1 MSKKVTL
8 KELTLKNFKGIRDL
22 VVKFGE
28 VTTIAGANATGKS
41 TVFDAFTWVLFGKD
55 SNGRTDSGKGAF
67 TVKTVGP
74 DGNPILKLE
83 HSVTAVLD
91 VNGAE
96 MALTRTLTEDWV
108 KPRGKAE
115 VELKGN
121 TTHYFCDG
129 VEIKAGAFQEKVA
142 AITEEQ
148 LFKLITNPAYFPS
161 LDWKTQREIL
171 LSISGGVTYDE
182 VAAGRADFSA
192 ILSQLSGKDLADFKQ
207 EIAYRKKKVKDE
219 LEKCPIEINAIDSV
233 TPEAPDYEALEAE
246 KLRLSAELDGV
257 EANITDVAEVARK
270 HYESVQ
276 GKRKEINEL
285 RGQQQDIIFR
295 ARQTAQKEG
304 YEKNAKR
311 NEIKANYEI
320 TKREAENYTTASEN
334 GLFNIRYTIQTLTSE
349 ITDLSA
355 KVEAKR
361 DEWNTRNAAE
371 YKVGTDGLICPIYE
385 TLCSDASVLR
395 MDAIA
400 KEKARAK
407 FDEAKARDLGRITE
421 EGKTLNLRISEKK
434 TKLQE
439 LERQLTE
446 LTEAIAAKKT
456 EYAKKLQDLEA
467 EIAANPEVTVSTD
480 IIPEDLP
487 EWKEIEA
494 RIAEISATIS
504 DIPAADTSD
513 LTAKKRELTALLDG
527 VKEKLGIRTTIEK
540 NAAKKAEIAARE
552 KELAQQQADLE
563 KQEFTIDELNK
574 ARTDEVERRVNS
586 KFQNVRFR
594 MVEPQLNGGETP
606 TCIAMVNGVKYAD
619 LNTAGK
625 INAGL
630 DIINTLCLY
639 HGVSAPV
646 FIDNAESV
654 NHLFPVTSQLVK
666 LVVTTDKELT
676 INQL

>member
-1 MSKKVTL
+1 MSKKVIL
-8 KELTLKNFKGIRDL
+8 KELTLKNFKGIKDL
-22 VVKFGE
+22 AVKFGE

-83 HSVTAVLD
+83 HSVTAVLE
-91 VNGAE
+91 VNGVE
-96 MALTRTLTEDWV
+96 VSLTRTLSEDWV

-171 LSISGGVTYDE
+171 LSISGGVTYEE

-246 KLRLSAELDGV
+246 KVRLSAELDGV
-257 EANITDVAEVARK
+257 EANITNVAEAARK

-295 ARQTAQKEG
+295 ARQAAQKEG

-311 NEIKANYEI
+311 NEIKTNYEI
-320 TKREAENYTTASEN
+320 TKREAENYNTASEN
-334 GLFNIRYTIQTLTSE
+334 GLSDIRYNIQTLTSE
-349 ITDLSA
+349 IANLSA

-361 DEWNTRNAAE
+361 NEWNTRNAEE
-371 YKVGTDGLICPIYE
+371 YKVGADGLICPIYE

-400 KEKARAK
+400 KEKVRAK
-407 FDEAKARDLGRITE
+407 FEDSKAADLRRITE
-421 EGKTLNLRISEKK
+421 EGKALNDRIADKK
-434 TKLQE
+434 ARLQE
-439 LERQLTE
+439 LEAQLSE
-446 LTEAIAAKKT
+446 RMEAIAAKKA

-480 IIPEDLP
+480 ITPADLP
-487 EWKEIEA
+487 EWQKIEA
-494 RIAEISATIS
+494 RIAEISNTIS
-504 DIPAADTSD
+504 EIPAADTSE

-527 VKEKLGIRTTIEK
+527 VKEKLGIRTIIEK
-540 NAAKKAEIAARE
+540 NTAKKAEIAARE

-574 ARTDEVERRVNS
+574 ARMDEVERRVND

-594 MVEPQLNGGETP
+594 MFEPQLNGGETP
-606 TCIAMVNGVKYAD
+606 TCIAMVDGVKYAD

-630 DIINTLCLY
+630 DIINTLCLF
-639 HGVSAPV
+639 HGISAPV

-654 NHLFPVTSQLVK
+654 NQLFPVASQLIK
-666 LVVTTDKELT
+666 LVVTTDKQLT
-676 INQL
+676 ITHL

>member
-1 MSKKVTL
+1 MDKKVTL
-8 KELTLKNFKGIRDL
+8 KELNIKNFKGIKDL
-22 VVKFGE
+22 TVKFGE
-28 VTTIAGANATGKS
+28 VTTISGANATGKS

-91 VNGAE
+91 VNGE
-96 MALTRTLTEDWV
+96 EIALTRTLTEDWV
-108 KPRGKAE
+108 KPRGKSE

-121 TTHYFCDG
+121 TTHYLCND
-129 VEIKAGAFQEKVA
+129 VEIKAGAFQEKVTD
-142 AITEEQ
+142 ITEEQ

-171 LSISGGVTYDE
+171 LRIAGGVTYEE
-182 VAAGRADFSA
+182 VAAGRADFAA
-192 ILSQLSGKDLADFKQ
+192 ILSQLSGKDLAEFKAG
-207 EIAYRKKKVKDE
+207 IAYRKNKIKDE

-246 KLRLSAELDGV
+246 KVRLSAELEKV
-257 EANITDVAEVARK
+257 EGAITDVAETARK
-270 HYESVQ
+270 HYEGVQ
-276 GKRKEINEL
+276 SKRKEINDL
-285 RGQQQDIIFR
+285 RNQQQDVIFK
-295 ARQTAQKEG
+295 AKQAAQKEG

-311 NEIKANYEI
+311 NEVKTTYEI
-320 TKREAENYTTASEN
+320 TKREAANYNASSEN
-334 GLFNIRYTIQTLTSE
+334 SLSDIRHNIQAITSE
-349 ITDLSA
+349 IEDLTK
-355 KVEAKR
+355 KVNDKR
-361 DEWNTRNAAE
+361 EEWNKRNAEE
-371 YKVGTDGLICPIYE
+371 YKASTDGLICPIYE

-407 FDEAKARDLGRITE
+407 FEEAKGFDLSRITE
-421 EGKTLNLRISEKK
+421 DGKTLNLRISEKK
-434 TKLQE
+434 AKLQE
-439 LERQLTE
+439 LENQLTE
-446 LTEAIAAKKT
+446 LTGTIEAKKA
-456 EYAKKLQDLEA
+456 EYAKKLQALEA
-467 EIAANPEVTVSTD
+467 EIEANPEITVSTD

-487 EWKEIEA
+487 EWKEIED
-494 RIAEISATIS
+494 RIAGIAATIS
-504 DIPAADTSD
+504 DIPAADTTE
-513 LTAKKRELTALLDG
+513 LTAKKRKITALLDE
-527 VKEKLGIRTTIEK
+527 VKQKLSVRATIEK
-540 NAAKKAEIAARE
+540 NTAKKAEILARE

-574 ARTDEVERRVNS
+574 ARMDEVERRVNS

-594 MVEPQLNGGETP
+594 MFEPQLNGGETP
-606 TCIAMVNGVKYAD
+606 TCIAMVGGVKYAD

-625 INAGL
+625 INVGL

-639 HGVSAPV
+639 HGVTAPV

-654 NHLFPVTSQLVK
+654 NQLFPVASQLVK
-666 LVVTTDKELT
+666 LVVTTDRELT
-676 INQL
+676 INHL

>member
-1 MSKKVTL
+1 MNKKVTL
-8 KELTLKNFKGIRDL
+8 KELTLKNFKGIKDMA
-22 VVKFGE
+22 VKFGE

-91 VNGAE
+91 VNGVE
-96 MALTRTLTEDWV
+96 VSLTRTLSEDWV

-171 LSISGGVTYDE
+171 LSISGGVTYEE

-246 KLRLSAELDGV
+246 KVRLSAELDGV
-257 EANITDVAEVARK
+257 EANITNVAEAARK

-295 ARQTAQKEG
+295 ARQAAQKEG

-311 NEIKANYEI
+311 NEIKTNYEI
-320 TKREAENYTTASEN
+320 TKREAENYNTASEN
-334 GLFNIRYTIQTLTSE
+334 GLSDIRYNIQTLTSE
-349 ITDLSA
+349 IANLSA

-361 DEWNTRNAAE
+361 DEWYTRNAEE
-371 YKVGTDGLICPIYE
+371 YKVGADGLICPIYE

-400 KEKARAK
+400 KEKVRAK
-407 FDEAKARDLGRITE
+407 FEDSKAADLRRITE
-421 EGKTLNLRISEKK
+421 EGKALNDRIADKK
-434 TKLQE
+434 ARLQE
-439 LERQLTE
+439 LEAQLSE
-446 LTEAIAAKKT
+446 RMEAIAAKKA

-487 EWKEIEA
+487 EWQKIEA
-494 RIAEISATIS
+494 HIAEISNTIS
-504 DIPAADTSD
+504 EIPVADTSE

-574 ARTDEVERRVNS
+574 ARMDEVERRVND

-594 MVEPQLNGGETP
+594 MFEPQLNGGETP
-606 TCIAMVNGVKYAD
+606 TCIAMVGGVKYAD

-630 DIINTLCLY
+630 DIINTLCLF
-639 HGVSAPV
+639 HGISAPV

-654 NHLFPVTSQLVK
+654 NQLFPVASQLVK

-676 INQL
+676 INHL

>member
-1 MSKKVTL
+1 MNKVEL
-8 KELTLKNFKGIRDL
+8 LRLTLKNFKGLKELAVD
-22 VVKFGE
+22 FGK
-28 VTTIAGANATGKS
+28 VTTISGENGTGKT

-55 SNGRTDSGKGAF
+55 SNDRTDSGKGAF

-91 VNGAE
+91 VNGE
-96 MALTRTLTEDWV
+96 EVALTRTLTEDWV
-108 KPRGKAE
+108 KSRGKAE

-121 TTHYFCDG
+121 TTHYFCNG
-129 VEIKAGAFQEKVA
+129 VEIKAGAFQEKVT

-171 LSISGGVTYDE
+171 LRIAGGVTYEE
-182 VAAGRADFSA
+182 VAAGRADFAA
-192 ILSQLSGKDLADFKQ
+192 ILSQLSGKDLAEFKQ
-207 EIAYRKKKVKDE
+207 EIAYRKNCIKE
-219 LEKCPIEINAIDSV
+219 GLEKCPIEINAIDSV
-233 TPEAPDYEALEAE
+233 TPEAPNYEALEAE
-246 KLRLSAELDGV
+246 KVRLSDELEKV
-257 EANITDVAEVARK
+257 EAAITDVAETARK
-270 HYESVQ
+270 YYEGVQ
-276 GKRKEINEL
+276 EKRKAINDL
-285 RGQQQDIIFR
+285 RNQQQNVIFK
-295 ARQTAQKEG
+295 ARQATQKEG

-311 NEIKANYEI
+311 NEVKTNYEI
-320 TKREAENYTTASEN
+320 TKREAANYNTASEN
-334 GLFNIRYTIQTLTSE
+334 DLSDIRHHIKTITSE
-349 ITDLSA
+349 IADLSA

-361 DEWNTRNAAE
+361 EEWNKRNAEE
-371 YKVGTDGLICPIYE
+371 YKVSVDGLICPIYE

-400 KEKARAK
+400 KEKARTK
-407 FDEAKARDLGRITE
+407 FNEAKTHDLTQITE
-421 EGKTLNLRISEKK
+421 EGKTLNKRIAEKK
-434 TKLQE
+434 ARLQE
-439 LERQLTE
+439 LDAQIFERMET
-446 LTEAIAAKKT
+446 IKAKKA

-487 EWKEIEA
+487 EWKELEA
-494 RIAEISATIS
+494 RVSEISATIS
-504 DIPAADTSD
+504 DTPATDTTE
-513 LTAKKRELTALLDG
+513 LTVKKREFTTLLDE
-527 VKEKLGIRTTIEK
+527 VKQKLSIRGTIEK
-540 NAAKKAEIAARE
+540 NAARKTEILARE

-563 KQEFTIDELNK
+563 RQEFKIDELNK
-574 ARTDEVERRVNS
+574 ARMDEVERRVNS

-594 MVEPQLNGGETP
+594 MFEPQLNGGETP
-606 TCIAMVNGVKYAD
+606 TCIAMVDGVKYSD

-654 NHLFPVTSQLVK
+654 NNIFPITSQLIK
-666 LVVTTDKELT
+666 LRVSSDKELS
-676 INQL
+676 INQF

>member
-22 VVKFGE
+22 AVKFGE

-55 SNGRTDSGKGAF
+55 SNDRTDSGKGAF

-91 VNGAE
+91 VNGE
-96 MALTRTLTEDWV
+96 EVALTRTLTEDWV

-121 TTHYFCDG
+121 TTHYFCNG
-129 VEIKAGAFQEKVA
+129 VEIKAGAFQEKVT

-171 LSISGGVTYDE
+171 LRIAGGVTYEE
-182 VAAGRADFSA
+182 VAAGRADFAA
-192 ILSQLSGKDLADFKQ
+192 ILSLLSGKDLAEFKQ
-207 EIAYRKKKVKDE
+207 EIAYRKSRIKE
-219 LEKCPIEINAIDSV
+219 GLGKCPIEINAIDSV

-246 KLRLSAELDGV
+246 KVRLSAELEEV
-257 EANITDVAEVARK
+257 EAVITDVAETARK
-270 HYESVQ
+270 HYEGVQ
-276 GKRKEINEL
+276 EKRKAINDL
-285 RGQQQDIIFR
+285 RNQQQDVVFR
-295 ARQTAQKEG
+295 ARQAAQKEG

-311 NEIKANYEI
+311 NEVKTNYEI
-320 TKREAENYTTASEN
+320 TKREATNYNAASEN
-334 GLFNIRYTIQTLTSE
+334 GLSDIRYTIKTLTSE
-349 ITDLSA
+349 IAGLSA

-361 DEWNTRNAAE
+361 EEWNTRNAEE
-371 YKVGTDGLICPIYE
+371 YKVSTDGLICPIYE

-407 FDEAKARDLGRITE
+407 FDEAKTRDLTRITE
-421 EGKTLNLRISEKK
+421 EGKTLNQRIAEKK
-434 TKLQE
+434 ARLQE
-439 LERQLTE
+439 LEAQLSE
-446 LTEAIAAKKT
+446 RMEVIAAKKA

-504 DIPAADTSD
+504 DIPAADTTE
-513 LTAKKRELTALLDG
+513 LTAKKRELTALLDE
-527 VKEKLGIRTTIEK
+527 VKQKLNIRATIEK
-540 NAAKKAEIAARE
+540 NAAKKAEILARE

-574 ARTDEVERRVNS
+574 ARMDEVERRVNS
-586 KFQNVRFR
+586 KFQTVRFR
-594 MVEPQLNGGETP
+594 MFEAQLNGGETP
-606 TCIAMVNGVKYAD
+606 TCIAMVDGVKYAD

-654 NHLFPVTSQLVK
+654 NQLFPVASQLVK
-666 LVVTTDKELT
+666 LVVTTDRELT
-676 INQL
+676 INHL

>member
-1 MSKKVTL
+1 MSKKVIL
-8 KELTLKNFKGIRDL
+8 KELTLKNFKGIKDL
-22 VVKFGE
+22 AVKFGE

-83 HSVTAVLD
+83 HSVTAVLE
-91 VNGAE
+91 VNGVE
-96 MALTRTLTEDWV
+96 VSLTRTLSEDWV

-246 KLRLSAELDGV
+246 KVRLSAELDGV
-257 EANITDVAEVARK
+257 EANITNVAEAARK

-295 ARQTAQKEG
+295 ARQAAQKEG

-311 NEIKANYEI
+311 NEIKTNYEV

-334 GLFNIRYTIQTLTSE
+334 GLSDIRYTIQTLTSE
-349 ITDLSA
+349 IADLSV

-361 DEWNTRNAAE
+361 NEWNTRNAEE
-371 YKVGTDGLICPIYE
+371 YKVGADGLICPIYE

-400 KEKARAK
+400 KEKVRAK
-407 FDEAKARDLGRITE
+407 FEDSKAADLRRITE
-421 EGKTLNLRISEKK
+421 EGKALNDRIADKK
-434 TKLQE
+434 ARLQE
-439 LERQLTE
+439 LEAQLSE
-446 LTEAIAAKKT
+446 RMEAIAAKKA

-480 IIPEDLP
+480 ITPADLP
-487 EWKEIEA
+487 EWQKIEA
-494 RIAEISATIS
+494 RIAEISNTIS
-504 DIPAADTSD
+504 EIPAADTSE

-527 VKEKLGIRTTIEK
+527 VKEKLGIRTIIEK
-540 NAAKKAEIAARE
+540 NTAKKAEIAARE

-574 ARTDEVERRVNS
+574 ARMDEVERRVND

-594 MVEPQLNGGETP
+594 MFEPQLNGGETP
-606 TCIAMVNGVKYAD
+606 TCIAMVDGVKYAD

-630 DIINTLCLY
+630 DIINTLCLF
-639 HGVSAPV
+639 HGISAPV

-654 NHLFPVTSQLVK
+654 NQLFPVASQLIK
-666 LVVTTDKELT
+666 LVVTTDKQLT
-676 INQL
+676 ITHL

>member
-8 KELTLKNFKGIRDL
+8 KELTLQNFKGIRDL
-22 VVKFGE
+22 AVRFGE

-55 SNGRTDSGKGAF
+55 SNDRTDSGKGAF

-91 VNGAE
+91 VNGE
-96 MALTRTLTEDWV
+96 EVALTRTLTEDWV

-121 TTHYFCDG
+121 TTHYFCNG
-129 VEIKAGAFQEKVA
+129 VEIKAGAFQEKVK

-171 LSISGGVTYDE
+171 LRIAGGVTYEE
-182 VAAGRADFSA
+182 VAAGRSDFMA
-192 ILSQLSGKDLADFKQ
+192 ILSQLSGKDLAEFKQ
-207 EIAYRKKKVKDE
+207 EIAYRKSRIKE
-219 LEKCPIEINAIDSV
+219 GLEKCPIEINAIDSV
-233 TPEAPDYEALEAE
+233 TPEAPDYDALEAE
-246 KLRLSAELDGV
+246 KARLSAELEKV
-257 EANITDVAEVARK
+257 EGAITDVAETARK
-270 HYESVQ
+270 HYEDVQ
-276 GKRKEINEL
+276 SKRKEINDL
-285 RGQQQDIIFR
+285 RNRQQDVIFK
-295 ARQTAQKEG
+295 AKQAAQKEG

-311 NEIKANYEI
+311 NEVKTNYEI
-320 TKREAENYTTASEN
+320 TKREAANYNAASEN
-334 GLFNIRYTIQTLTSE
+334 SLSDMRHNIQAFTNE
-349 ITDLSA
+349 ISDLSK

-361 DEWNTRNAAE
+361 DDWNKRNSEE
-371 YKVGTDGLICPIYE
+371 YKAGTDGLICPIYE

-395 MDAIA
+395 MDATA

-407 FDEAKARDLGRITE
+407 FEESKARDLSRITE
-421 EGKTLNLRISEKK
+421 EGKTLNLRIAEKEDQ
-434 TKLQE
+434 LRG
-439 LERQLTE
+439 LEKQLSE
-446 LTEAIAAKKT
+446 LTEAIEGKKA
-456 EYAKKLQDLEA
+456 EYAKKLQALEA
-467 EIAANPEVTVSTD
+467 EIEANPEVIVSTD
-480 IIPEDLP
+480 ITPEDLP

-504 DIPAADTSD
+504 DIPAADTAE
-513 LTAKKRELTALLDG
+513 LTAKKRELTALLDE
-527 VKEKLGIRTTIEK
+527 VKQKLSIRATIEK
-540 NAAKKAEIAARE
+540 NAAKKAEILARE

-574 ARTDEVERRVNS
+574 ARMDEVERRVNS

-594 MVEPQLNGGETP
+594 MFEPQLNGGETP
-606 TCIAMVNGVKYAD
+606 TCIAMVDGVKYTD

-654 NHLFPVTSQLVK
+654 NQLFPVASQLVK
-666 LVVTTDKELT
+666 LVVTTDRELT
-676 INQL
+676 INHL

>member
-1 MSKKVTL
+1 MSKKVIL
-8 KELTLKNFKGIRDL
+8 KELTLKNFKGIKDL
-22 VVKFGE
+22 AVKFGE
-28 VTTIAGANATGKS
+28 VTTIAGANATGK
-41 TVFDAFTWVLFGKD
+41 TTIADAFTWCLFGKD
-55 SNGRTDSGKGAF
+55 SNDRTDSGKGAF

-91 VNGAE
+91 VNGE
-96 MALTRTLTEDWV
+96 EVVLTRTLSEDWV

-121 TTHYFCDG
+121 TTHYFCNG
-129 VEIKAGAFQEKVA
+129 VEVKAGAFQEKVA
-142 AITEEQ
+142 TITEEQ
-148 LFKLITNPAYFPS
+148 LFKLVTNPAYFPA
-161 LDWKTQREIL
+161 LDWKVQREIL
-171 LSISGGVTYDE
+171 LRIAGGVTYEE
-182 VAAGRADFSA
+182 VAAGRADFLA
-192 ILSQLSGKDLADFKQ
+192 ILSSLSGKDLAEFKQ

-246 KLRLSAELDGV
+246 KVQLSAELEKV
-257 EANITDVAEVARK
+257 EAAITDVAEAARK
-270 HYESVQ
+270 HYEGVQ
-276 GKRKEINEL
+276 GKHKEINAL
-285 RGQQQDIIFR
+285 RNQQQDVIFR
-295 ARQTAQKEG
+295 AKQAVQKEG

-311 NEIKANYEI
+311 NEVKTNYEI
-320 TKREAENYTTASEN
+320 TKREAENYNTASEN
-334 GLFNIRYTIQTLTSE
+334 SLSDIRYNIQTLTSE
-349 ITDLSA
+349 IADLS
-355 KVEAKR
+355 VSVDAKR
-361 DEWNTRNAAE
+361 AEWNTKNAEE
-371 YKVGTDGLICPIYE
+371 YKVSTDGLVCPIYE

-400 KEKARAK
+400 KDKARAK
-407 FDEAKARDLGRITE
+407 FEEAKTRDLARITE
-421 EGKTLNLRISEKK
+421 EGKTINDRIASKKARLQELEAQLSEQTEVIATKK
-434 TKLQE
+434 AEYVKKLQE
-439 LERQLTE
+439 LDAE
-446 LTEAIAAKKT
+446 L
-456 EYAKKLQDLEA
+456 
-467 EIAANPEVTVSTD
+467 AANPEANVSTD
-480 IIPEDLP
+480 ITPEDLP
-487 EWKEIEA
+487 EWREIEA

-504 DIPAADTSD
+504 EIPAADTAE

-574 ARTDEVERRVNS
+574 ARMDEVERRVND

-594 MVEPQLNGGETP
+594 MFEPQLNGGETP
-606 TCIAMVNGVKYAD
+606 TCIAMVDGVKYAD

-630 DIINTLCLY
+630 DIINTLSLF
-639 HGVSAPV
+639 HGISAPV

-654 NHLFPVTSQLVK
+654 NHLFPVASQLVR
-666 LVVTTDKELT
+666 LVVTNDRELT
-676 INQL
+676 INHF

>member
-1 MSKKVTL
+1 MSKKVIL
-8 KELTLKNFKGIRDL
+8 KELTLKNFKGIKDL
-22 VVKFGE
+22 AVKFGE

-83 HSVTAVLD
+83 HSVTAVLE
-91 VNGAE
+91 VNGVE
-96 MALTRTLTEDWV
+96 VSLTRTLSEDWV

-171 LSISGGVTYDE
+171 LSISGGVTYEE

-246 KLRLSAELDGV
+246 KVRLSAELDGV
-257 EANITDVAEVARK
+257 EANITNVAEAARK

-295 ARQTAQKEG
+295 ARQAAQKEG

-311 NEIKANYEI
+311 NEIKTNYEI
-320 TKREAENYTTASEN
+320 TKREAENYNTASEN
-334 GLFNIRYTIQTLTSE
+334 GLSDIRYNIQTLTSE
-349 ITDLSA
+349 IANLSA

-361 DEWNTRNAAE
+361 NEWNTRNAEE
-371 YKVGTDGLICPIYE
+371 YKVGADGLICPIYE

-400 KEKARAK
+400 KEKVRAK
-407 FDEAKARDLGRITE
+407 FEDSKAADLRRITE
-421 EGKTLNLRISEKK
+421 EGKALNDRIADKK
-434 TKLQE
+434 ARLQE
-439 LERQLTE
+439 LEAQLSE
-446 LTEAIAAKKT
+446 RMEAIAAKKA

-467 EIAANPEVTVSTD
+467 ELAANPEVTVSTD

-487 EWKEIEA
+487 EWRKIEA
-494 RIAEISATIS
+494 HIAEISNTIS
-504 DIPAADTSD
+504 EIPAADTSD

-527 VKEKLGIRTTIEK
+527 VKEKLGIRTIIEK
-540 NAAKKAEIAARE
+540 NTAKKAEIAARE

-574 ARTDEVERRVNS
+574 ARMDEVERRVND

-594 MVEPQLNGGETP
+594 MFEPQLNGGETP
-606 TCIAMVNGVKYAD
+606 TCIAMVDGVKYAD

-630 DIINTLCLY
+630 DIINTLCLF
-639 HGVSAPV
+639 HGISAPV

-654 NHLFPVTSQLVK
+654 NQLFPVASQLIK
-666 LVVTTDKELT
+666 LVVTTDKQLT
-676 INQL
+676 ITHL

>member
-1 MSKKVTL
+1 MSKKVIL
-8 KELTLKNFKGIRDL
+8 KELTLKNFKGIKDL
-22 VVKFGE
+22 AVKFGE

-83 HSVTAVLD
+83 HSVTAVLE
-91 VNGAE
+91 VNGVE
-96 MALTRTLTEDWV
+96 VSLTRTLSEDWV

-171 LSISGGVTYDE
+171 LSISGGVTYEE

-192 ILSQLSGKDLADFKQ
+192 ILSRLSGKDLADFKQ

-246 KLRLSAELDGV
+246 KVRLSAELDGV
-257 EANITDVAEVARK
+257 EANITNVAEAARK

-295 ARQTAQKEG
+295 ARQAAQKEG

-311 NEIKANYEI
+311 NEIKTNYEI
-320 TKREAENYTTASEN
+320 TKREAENYNTASEN
-334 GLFNIRYTIQTLTSE
+334 GLSDIRYNIQTLTSE
-349 ITDLSA
+349 IANLSA

-361 DEWNTRNAAE
+361 NEWNTRNAEE
-371 YKVGTDGLICPIYE
+371 YKVGADGLICPIYE

-395 MDAIA
+395 MDAIS
-400 KEKARAK
+400 KEKVRAK
-407 FDEAKARDLGRITE
+407 FEDSKAADLRRITE
-421 EGKTLNLRISEKK
+421 EGKALNDRIADKK
-434 TKLQE
+434 ARLQE
-439 LERQLTE
+439 LEAQLSE
-446 LTEAIAAKKT
+446 RMEAIAAKKA

-480 IIPEDLP
+480 IAPEDLP
-487 EWKEIEA
+487 EWQKIEA
-494 RIAEISATIS
+494 RIAEISNTIS
-504 DIPAADTSD
+504 EIPAADTSE

-527 VKEKLGIRTTIEK
+527 VKEKLGIRTIIEK
-540 NAAKKAEIAARE
+540 NTAKKAEIAARE

-574 ARTDEVERRVNS
+574 ARMDEVERRVND

-594 MVEPQLNGGETP
+594 MFEPQLNGGETP
-606 TCIAMVNGVKYAD
+606 TCIAMVDGVKYAD

-630 DIINTLCLY
+630 DIINTLCLF
-639 HGVSAPV
+639 HGISAPV

-654 NHLFPVTSQLVK
+654 NQLFPVASQLIK
-666 LVVTTDKELT
+666 LVVTTDKQLT
-676 INQL
+676 ITHL

>member
-22 VVKFGE
+22 AVRFGE

-55 SNGRTDSGKGAF
+55 SNDRTDSGKGAF

-91 VNGAE
+91 VNGEE

-121 TTHYFCDG
+121 TTHYFCNG
-129 VEIKAGAFQEKVA
+129 VEIKAGAFQEKVK

-148 LFKLITNPAYFPS
+148 LFKLITNPSYFPS

-171 LSISGGVTYDE
+171 LRIAGGVTYEE
-182 VAAGRADFSA
+182 VAAGRSDFMA
-192 ILSQLSGKDLADFKQ
+192 ILSQLSGKDLAEFKQ
-207 EIAYRKKKVKDE
+207 EIAYRKSRIKE
-219 LEKCPIEINAIDSV
+219 GLEKCPIEINAIDSV
-233 TPEAPDYEALEAE
+233 TPEAPDYDALEAE
-246 KLRLSAELDGV
+246 KVRLSAELEEV
-257 EANITDVAEVARK
+257 EGAITDVAETARK
-270 HYESVQ
+270 HYEGVQ
-276 GKRKEINEL
+276 SKRKEINDL
-285 RGQQQDIIFR
+285 RNRQQDVIFKVKQ
-295 ARQTAQKEG
+295 AAQKEG

-311 NEIKANYEI
+311 NAVKTNYEI
-320 TKREAENYTTASEN
+320 TKREAANYNTASGN
-334 GLFNIRYTIQTLTSE
+334 SLSDIRHNIQALTDE
-349 ITDLSA
+349 ISDLSK

-361 DEWNTRNAAE
+361 NDWNKRNAEE
-371 YKVGTDGLICPIYE
+371 YKAGADGLICPIYE

-395 MDAIA
+395 MDATA

-407 FDEAKARDLGRITE
+407 FEESKARDLSRITE
-421 EGKTLNLRISEKK
+421 EGKTLNLRIAEKEDQ
-434 TKLQE
+434 LRR
-439 LERQLTE
+439 LEKQLSE
-446 LTEAIAAKKT
+446 LTEAIAAKKSDY
-456 EYAKKLQDLEA
+456 EKKLQTLEA

-480 IIPEDLP
+480 INPEDLP
-487 EWKEIEA
+487 EWKEIEG

-504 DIPAADTSD
+504 ELPATDTSE
-513 LTAKKRELTALLDG
+513 LTTKKREITALLDE
-527 VKEKLGIRTTIEK
+527 VKQKLSIRATIEK
-540 NAAKKAEIAARE
+540 NTAKKAEILARE
-552 KELAQQQADLE
+552 KDLAQQQADLE
-563 KQEFTIDELNK
+563 RQEFTIDELNK
-574 ARTDEVERRVNS
+574 ARMDEVERRVNS

-594 MVEPQLNGGETP
+594 MFEPQLNGGETP
-606 TCIAMVNGVKYAD
+606 TCIAMVGGVKYAD

-639 HGVSAPV
+639 HGVTAPV

-654 NHLFPVTSQLVK
+654 NQLFPVASQLVK
-666 LVVTTDKELT
+666 LVVTTDRELT
-676 INQL
+676 INHL

>member
-1 MSKKVTL
+1 MSKKVIL
-8 KELTLKNFKGIRDL
+8 KELTLKNFKGIKDL
-22 VVKFGE
+22 AVKFGE

-83 HSVTAVLD
+83 HSVTAVLE
-91 VNGAE
+91 VNGVE
-96 MALTRTLTEDWV
+96 VSLTRTLSEDWV

-171 LSISGGVTYDE
+171 LSISGGVTYEE

-246 KLRLSAELDGV
+246 KVRLSAELDGV
-257 EANITDVAEVARK
+257 EANITNVAEAARK

-295 ARQTAQKEG
+295 ARQAAQKEG

-311 NEIKANYEI
+311 NEIKTNYEI
-320 TKREAENYTTASEN
+320 TKREAENYNTASEN
-334 GLFNIRYTIQTLTSE
+334 GLSDIRYNIQTLTSE
-349 ITDLSA
+349 IANLSA

-361 DEWNTRNAAE
+361 NEWNTRNAEE
-371 YKVGTDGLICPIYE
+371 YKVGADGLICPIYE

-400 KEKARAK
+400 KEKVRAK
-407 FDEAKARDLGRITE
+407 FEDSKAADLRRITE
-421 EGKTLNLRISEKK
+421 EGRALNDRIADKK
-434 TKLQE
+434 ARLQE
-439 LERQLTE
+439 LEAQLSE
-446 LTEAIAAKKT
+446 RMEAIAAKKA

-494 RIAEISATIS
+494 RIAEISNTIS
-504 DIPAADTSD
+504 EIPAADTSE

-527 VKEKLGIRTTIEK
+527 VKEKLGIRTIIEK
-540 NAAKKAEIAARE
+540 NTAKKAEIAARE

-574 ARTDEVERRVNS
+574 ARMDEVERRVND

-594 MVEPQLNGGETP
+594 MFEPQLNGGETP
-606 TCIAMVNGVKYAD
+606 TCIAMVDGVKYAD

-630 DIINTLCLY
+630 DIINTLCLF
-639 HGVSAPV
+639 HGISAPV

-654 NHLFPVTSQLVK
+654 NQLFPVASQLIK
-666 LVVTTDKELT
+666 LVVTTDKQLT
-676 INQL
+676 ITHL

>member
-1 MSKKVTL
+1 MSKKVIL
-8 KELTLKNFKGIRDL
+8 KELTLKNFKGIKDL
-22 VVKFGE
+22 AVKFGE

-83 HSVTAVLD
+83 HSVTAVLE
-91 VNGAE
+91 VNGVE
-96 MALTRTLTEDWV
+96 VSLTRTLSEDWV

-171 LSISGGVTYDE
+171 LSISGGVTYEE

-207 EIAYRKKKVKDE
+207 EIAYRKKKIKDE

-246 KLRLSAELDGV
+246 KVRLSAELDGV
-257 EANITDVAEVARK
+257 EANITNVAEAARK

-295 ARQTAQKEG
+295 ARQAAQKEG

-311 NEIKANYEI
+311 NEIKTNYEI
-320 TKREAENYTTASEN
+320 TKREAENYNTASEN
-334 GLFNIRYTIQTLTSE
+334 GISDIRYNIQTLTSE
-349 ITDLSA
+349 IANLST

-361 DEWNTRNAAE
+361 NEWNTRNAEE
-371 YKVGTDGLICPIYE
+371 YKVGADGLICPIYE

-400 KEKARAK
+400 KEKVRAK
-407 FDEAKARDLGRITE
+407 FEDSKAADLRRITKEGKALNDRIADKKAR
-421 EGKTLNLRISEKK
+421 
-434 TKLQE
+434 LQG
-439 LERQLTE
+439 LEAQLFE
-446 LTEAIAAKKT
+446 RMEAIAAKKA
-456 EYAKKLQDLEA
+456 EYANKLQDLEA
-467 EIAANPEVTVSTD
+467 ELAANPEVTVSTD
-480 IIPEDLP
+480 ITPEDLP
-487 EWKEIEA
+487 EWQKIEV
-494 RIAEISATIS
+494 RIAEISNTIS
-504 DIPAADTSD
+504 EIPAADTSE

-527 VKEKLGIRTTIEK
+527 VKEKLGIRTIIEK
-540 NAAKKAEIAARE
+540 NTAKKAEIAARE

-574 ARTDEVERRVNS
+574 ARMDEVERRVND

-594 MVEPQLNGGETP
+594 MFEPQLNGGETP
-606 TCIAMVNGVKYAD
+606 TCIAMVDGVKYAD

-630 DIINTLCLY
+630 DIINTLCLF
-639 HGVSAPV
+639 HGISAPV

-654 NHLFPVTSQLVK
+654 NRLFPVASQLIK
-666 LVVTTDKELT
+666 LVVTTDKQLT
-676 INQL
+676 ITHL

>member
-1 MSKKVTL
+1 MSKKVIL
-8 KELTLKNFKGIRDL
+8 KELTLKNFKGIKDL
-22 VVKFGE
+22 AVKFGE
-28 VTTIAGANATGKS
+28 VTTISGANATGKS

-83 HSVTAVLD
+83 HSVTAVLE
-91 VNGAE
+91 VNGVE
-96 MALTRTLTEDWV
+96 VSLTRTLSEDWV

-171 LSISGGVTYDE
+171 LSISGGVTYEE

-246 KLRLSAELDGV
+246 KVRLSAELDGV
-257 EANITDVAEVARK
+257 EANITNVAEAARK

-285 RGQQQDIIFR
+285 RGRQQDIIFR
-295 ARQTAQKEG
+295 ARQEAQKEG

-311 NEIKANYEI
+311 NEIKTNYEI
-320 TKREAENYTTASEN
+320 TKREAENYNTASEN
-334 GLFNIRYTIQTLTSE
+334 GLSDIRYNIQTLTSE
-349 ITDLSA
+349 IANLSA

-361 DEWNTRNAAE
+361 NEWNTRNAEE
-371 YKVGTDGLICPIYE
+371 YKVGADGLICPIYE

-400 KEKARAK
+400 KEKVRAK
-407 FDEAKARDLGRITE
+407 FEDSKAADLRRITE
-421 EGKTLNLRISEKK
+421 EGKALNDRIADKK
-434 TKLQE
+434 ARLQE
-439 LERQLTE
+439 LEAQLSE
-446 LTEAIAAKKT
+446 RMEAIAAKKA

-467 EIAANPEVTVSTD
+467 ELAANPEVTVSTD
-480 IIPEDLP
+480 ITPEDLP
-487 EWKEIEA
+487 EWQKIEA
-494 RIAEISATIS
+494 RIAEISNTIS
-504 DIPAADTSD
+504 EIPAADTSE

-540 NAAKKAEIAARE
+540 NTAKKAEIAARE

-574 ARTDEVERRVNS
+574 ARMDEVERRVND

-594 MVEPQLNGGETP
+594 MFEPQLNGGETP
-606 TCIAMVNGVKYAD
+606 TCIAMVDGVKYAD

-630 DIINTLCLY
+630 DIINTLCLF
-639 HGVSAPV
+639 HGISAPV

-654 NHLFPVTSQLVK
+654 NQLFPVASQLIK
-666 LVVTTDKELT
+666 LVVTTDKQLT
-676 INQL
+676 ITHL

>member
-1 MSKKVTL
+1 MNKKVTL
-8 KELTLKNFKGIRDL
+8 KELTLKNFKGIRNL
-22 VVKFGE
+22 AVKFGE
-28 VTTIAGANATGKS
+28 VTTIAGANATGKT

-55 SNGRTDSGKGAF
+55 SNDRTDSGKGAF

-91 VNGAE
+91 VNGE
-96 MALTRTLTEDWV
+96 EVTLTRTLTEDWV

-115 VELKGN
+115 VE
-121 TTHYFCDG
+121 
-129 VEIKAGAFQEKVA
+129 IKAGAFQEKVTD
-142 AITEEQ
+142 ITEEQ

-171 LSISGGVTYDE
+171 LRIAGGVTYEE
-182 VAAGRADFSA
+182 VAAGRADFAA
-192 ILSQLSGKDLADFKQ
+192 ILSQLSGKDLAEFKQ
-207 EIAYRKKKVKDE
+207 EIAYRKSRIKE
-219 LEKCPIEINAIDSV
+219 GLEKCPIEINAIDSV

-246 KLRLSAELDGV
+246 KVRLSAELEEV
-257 EANITDVAEVARK
+257 EAAITDVAETARK
-270 HYESVQ
+270 HYEGVQ
-276 GKRKEINEL
+276 GKRKAINDL
-285 RGQQQDIIFR
+285 RNQQQDIIFR
-295 ARQTAQKEG
+295 ARQAAQKEG

-311 NEIKANYEI
+311 NEVKTNYEI
-320 TKREAENYTTASEN
+320 TKREAENYNTASEN
-334 GLFNIRYTIQTLTSE
+334 GLSDIRYTIKTLTSE
-349 ITDLSA
+349 IADLSA

-361 DEWNTRNAAE
+361 EEWNTRNAEE
-371 YKVGTDGLICPIYE
+371 YKVSTDGLICPIYE

-407 FDEAKARDLGRITE
+407 FDEAKARELARITE
-421 EGKTLNLRISEKK
+421 EGKTLNQRIAEKK
-434 TKLQE
+434 ARLQE
-439 LERQLTE
+439 LEAQLSE
-446 LTEAIAAKKT
+446 RMEAIAAKKA

-494 RIAEISATIS
+494 RIAET
-504 DIPAADTSD
+504 TE
-513 LTAKKRELTALLDG
+513 LTAKKRELTALLDE
-527 VKEKLGIRTTIEK
+527 VKQKLSIRATIEK
-540 NAAKKAEIAARE
+540 NAAKKAEILARE

-574 ARTDEVERRVNS
+574 ARMDEVERRVNS

-594 MVEPQLNGGETP
+594 MFEPQLNGGETP
-606 TCIAMVNGVKYAD
+606 TCIAMVDGVKYAD

-654 NHLFPVTSQLVK
+654 NQLFPVASQLVK
-666 LVVTTDKELT
+666 LIVTTDKELT
-676 INQL
+676 IIHL